1 MFCPVYGCNSN
12 SKNNPEKKIHFFA
25 FPKEGSKDEQSRR
38 RIWIDFCR
46 RKNFVPSKY
55 TGLCSKH
62 FRNDSYILSHSPE
75 FLSSLNFVGKRKLLL
90 KPDAV
95 PTVNTALDKKGHA
108 SEPKKRQ
115 RGTLSRKKVHTN
127 DTM

>member
-1 MFCPVYGCNSN
+1 MFCPVYGCNNN
-12 SKNNPEKKIHFFA
+12 SKNNPEKKIQFFA

-62 FRNDSYILSHSPE
+62 FRNDSYILSHA
-75 FLSSLNFVGKRKLLL
+75 LAGVFVLVKLCRK
-90 KPDAV
+90 
-95 PTVNTALDKKGHA
+95 TETAT
-108 SEPKKRQ
+108 E
-115 RGTLSRKKVHTN
+115 T
-127 DTM
+127 

>member
-1 MFCPVYGCNSN
+1 MAAIIIAKIILKRKYNFLHFLRKVVKTNNRDGESGSTFVEEKTSYHQNIPVCARS
-12 SKNNPEKKIHFFA
+12 IFVTTHTFF
-25 FPKEGSKDEQSRR
+25 
-38 RIWIDFCR
+38 
-46 RKNFVPSKY
+46 
-55 TGLCSKH
+55 H
-62 FRNDSYILSHSPE
+62 MHSPE

-95 PTVNTALDKKGHA
+95 PTVNAALDKKGHA

-115 RGTLSRKKVHTN
+115 RGTLSKKKVRTN

>member
-1 MFCPVYGCNSN
+1 MVAIVIA
-12 SKNNPEKKIHFFA
+12 KIILKRKYTFLYFLR
-25 FPKEGSKDEQSRR
+25 KLVIKDEQSRW

-75 FLSSLNFVGKRKLLL
+75 FLSSLNFVGKPKLLL

-95 PTVNTALDKKGHA
+95 PTVNAALDKKGHA

-115 RGTLSRKKVHTN
+115 RGTLSRKRYVRMIQCKT
-127 DTM
+127 T